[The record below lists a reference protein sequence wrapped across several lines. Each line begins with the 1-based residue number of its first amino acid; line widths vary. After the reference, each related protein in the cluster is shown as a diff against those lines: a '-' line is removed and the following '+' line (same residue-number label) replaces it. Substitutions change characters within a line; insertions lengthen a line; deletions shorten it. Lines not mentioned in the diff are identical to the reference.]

1 RAEGGRSPGAD
12 RCLPRSVGVGCPG
25 GGIVM
30 RAAIFAGPR
39 SIEVADRPYPVVTA
53 PTDAVVR
60 VALGCVCGSD
70 LWYYRGES
78 PHTLGPIG
86 HEFIGV
92 VEQVGAEVRG
102 IASGGL
108 VVAPFAY
115 CDGACPHCR
124 AGWTSNCVA
133 GGSFGNH
140 GMDGGQGEA
149 VRVPFADATLVKV
162 PGSGHSDETMRSL
175 LTLSD
180 VMCTGHHAAVSAGVK
195 KGDVVAVV
203 GDGAVGL
210 CAIIAAKRL
219 GADRIIALSRNRA
232 RQKLARTFGA
242 TDILAERGDE
252 ATQKI
257 LEMTNGVGVDAALEC
272 VGTGQSMAT
281 AFSIARVGSVVGAIG
296 APHDVVVPMDTVI
309 FRNIGLRGGVSPV
322 RRYLPE
328 LLDDV
333 LEGRIHPGLV
343 FDFTTDLNGIK
354 EAYDAMD
361 QRRAIK
367 ALLQIEMI

>member
-1 RAEGGRSPGAD
+1 
-12 RCLPRSVGVGCPG
+12 
-25 GGIVM
+25 M
-30 RAAIFAGPR
+30 KAAIFHGPR
-39 SIEVADRPYPVVTA
+39 SIELGERPDPKIQEL
-53 PTDAVVR
+53 TDAVVR
-60 VALGCVCGSD
+60 VVLGCVCGSD
-70 LWYYRGES
+70 LWYYRGLP
-78 PHTLGPIG
+78 PHALGPIG

-92 VEQVGAEVRG
+92 VEEVGSDVHTIRKG
-102 IASGGL
+102 DL
-108 VVAPFAY
+108 VIAPFTY
-115 CDGACPHCR
+115 CDGTCANCR
-124 AGWTSNCVA
+124 AGWPSNCLH

-140 GMDGGQGEA
+140 GIDGGQGEA
-149 VRVPFADATLVKV
+149 VRAPLADPTLVKV
-162 PGSGHSDETMRSL
+162 PGSGYAEDMLRSL

-219 GADRIIALSRNRA
+219 GAERILALSRNPA
-232 RQKLARTFGA
+232 RQKLAREFGA
-242 TDILAERGDE
+242 TDILSERGDE

-257 LEMTNGVGVDAALEC
+257 LEMTNGIGVDAALEC
-272 VGTGQSMAT
+272 VGTGESMAT

-322 RRYLPE
+322 RRYIPE

-343 FDFTTDLNGIK
+343 FDFTTDLSGIQ
-354 EAYDAMD
+354 EAYEAMD

-367 ALLQIEMI
+367 SLLQIGTI

>member
-1 RAEGGRSPGAD
+1 
-12 RCLPRSVGVGCPG
+12 
-25 GGIVM
+25 M
-30 RAAIFAGPR
+30 KAAIFHGPR
-39 SIEVADRPYPVVTA
+39 SIELGERPDPKIQEL
-53 PTDAVVR
+53 TDAVVR
-60 VALGCVCGSD
+60 VVLGCVCGSD
-70 LWYYRGES
+70 LWYYRGLS
-78 PHTLGPIG
+78 PHALGPIG

-92 VEQVGAEVRG
+92 VEEVGSDVHTIRKG
-102 IASGGL
+102 DL
-108 VVAPFAY
+108 VIAPFTY
-115 CDGACPHCR
+115 CDGTCANCR
-124 AGWTSNCVA
+124 AGWPSNCLH

-140 GMDGGQGEA
+140 GIDGGQGEA
-149 VRVPFADATLVKV
+149 VRAPLADPTLVTV
-162 PGSGHSDETMRSL
+162 PGSGYAEDMLRSL

-180 VMCTGHHAAVSAGVK
+180 VMCTGHHAAVSAGMK

-219 GADRIIALSRNRA
+219 GAERILALSRNPA
-232 RQKLARTFGA
+232 RQRLAREFGA
-242 TDILAERGDE
+242 TDILSERGDE

-257 LEMTNGVGVDAALEC
+257 LELTNGIGVDAALEC
-272 VGTGQSMAT
+272 VGTGESMAT

-296 APHDVVVPMDTVI
+296 APHGIVVPMDTVI

-322 RRYLPE
+322 RRYIPE

-343 FDFTTDLNGIK
+343 FDFTTDLSGIQ
-354 EAYDAMD
+354 EAYEAMD

-367 ALLQIEMI
+367 SLLQIGTI